1 MADLSITT
9 TNMIAVS
16 GYYPV
21 DLLAGEAVARGKVAY
36 TKAAD
41 GAAWIATAIGT
52 AAQAAVTGI
61 FLNDA
66 AAGQP
71 VRMISSGNL
80 GFGAILTVGMIYV
93 LSDAGAI
100 APITDLTNSDF
111 ISVIGIATT
120 TGNMLLTIINTGIEA
135 TA

>member
-1 MADLSITT
+1 MADLSITA
-9 TNMIAVS
+9 TNIIAVD

-21 DLLAGEAVARGKVAY
+21 DKKAGEAVTRGKVAY

-41 GAAWIATAIGT
+41 DALWIATAVGT
-52 AAQAAVTGI
+52 SAQAEVTGI

-71 VRMISSGNL
+71 VRVISSGNL
-80 GFGAILTVGMIYV
+80 GFGTILTVGMIYV

-100 APITDLTNSDF
+100 APISDLTTSDYV
-111 ISVIGIATT
+111 SVLGIATT
-120 TGNMLLTIINTGIEA
+120 TSNLLLTIINSGVEVPA
-135 TA
+135 

>member
-41 GAAWIATAIGT
+41 GAAWIATAVGT
-52 AAQAAVTGI
+52 SAQAAVTGI
-61 FLNDA
+61 FLNDG

-80 GFGAILTVGMIYV
+80 AFGAILTVGMIYV

-100 APITDLTNSDF
+100 APISDLATSDF
-111 ISVIGIATT
+111 VSVIGIATT
-120 TGNMLLTIINTGIEA
+120 TSNMLLTIINSGVEVPA
-135 TA
+135 